1 MLYNCLYLVLH
12 RIDAHFVIKITD
24 FGLSE
29 DVYERSYFR
38 QGCGRGEDVKLPIKW
53 MAPESLNDG
62 HFSEKSDVVCELKEQ
77 YTNTTSP
84 CPFYQQWSYGVTMW
98 EIFSGGKAPYPD
110 TTPLTL
116 MNNLEQGYRMPRPY
130 NFACSKEM

>member
-1 MLYNCLYLVLH
+1 M
-12 RIDAHFVIKITD
+12 IKITD

-62 HFSEKSDVVCELKEQ
+62 HFSEKSDVVCEL
-77 YTNTTSP
+77 
-84 CPFYQQWSYGVTMW
+84 
-98 EIFSGGKAPYPD
+98 
-110 TTPLTL
+110 
-116 MNNLEQGYRMPRPY
+116 
-130 NFACSKEM
+130 